1 MTAMRQDMIG
11 RILADLMRRVERLG
25 DMRASLSSAA
35 LLDEI
40 DEIAHLARRSG
51 FHDVEGLA
59 AMLATAVTLHGLGPI
74 LLSYLELMREAIM
87 AHEETHSLPHFV
99 PPPVVTLAAA
109 WPLRA

>member
-1 MTAMRQDMIG
+1 MRQDMIG

-40 DEIAHLARRSG
+40 DEIAHRARRSG

-59 AMLATAVTLHGLGPI
+59 VMLATAVTLHGLGPI
-74 LLSYLELMREAIM
+74 LLSYLELMREAIA
-87 AHEETHSLPHFV
+87 AHEAGREVASFL
-99 PPPVVTLAAA
+99 PPVVPAASA
-109 WPLRA
+109 PSLRV